1 MPRICK
7 YSDNVISMPSFEFL
21 SGLCIFICVLFSLPT
36 TATQSEHPS
45 ANSEGARHVTDQY
58 HSRLSRNPGSQFLRR
73 QSRLDSST
81 CPSNYDR
88 CGNGLP
94 DNFCCPSNSSC
105 ISLAAGTTVLCC
117 PNGEDCSN
125 VQASSFTCDISA
137 YNATAFPT
145 AVVHTTNLTGQLPTC
160 GSNCCPYGYSCSG
173 DTLCVRDKDDALITA
188 TSTPSTT
195 TAATASITATGVLVS
210 GTASTVPTKSPT
222 VDSGASSSSTKKR
235 TIGIATGSAV
245 AGIAGITAVIMIAW
259 ARRRRRRRAR
269 GSTRQLPRSMSAK
282 SPHLDSLGAL
292 QKFPNTPP
300 PLPRKNSVRPLK
312 SKRKSLLSWVPSVV
326 NRTPAELPATPVSF
340 SHWGQLERPS
350 EVHRP
355 YPRDSLQE
363 DQIYELEARWLP
375 QERHS

>member
-1 MPRICK
+1 
-7 YSDNVISMPSFEFL
+7 MPSFEFL
-21 SGLCIFICVLFSLPT
+21 SGLYIFICVLFSLPT
-36 TATQSEHPS
+36 TATQIGHSS
-45 ANSEGARHVTDQY
+45 ANIEGTHHVTGQY
-58 HSRLSRNPGSQFLRR
+58 QSRLRRNPGSQFLQHQGR
-73 QSRLDSST
+73 SDSST
-81 CPSNYDR
+81 CPSNYDQ

-117 PNGEDCSN
+117 PDGEDCSN

-173 DTLCVRDKDDALITA
+173 DTLCVRDKDDSLITA
-188 TSTPSTT
+188 TSSPSTT
-195 TAATASITATGVLVS
+195 TAATASITATGVFVG
-210 GTASTVPTKSPT
+210 GTSTTAPTTNSPAS
-222 VDSGASSSSTKKR
+222 DGDASSSSTKKR
-235 TIGIATGSAV
+235 TIGIAAGSAV
-245 AGIAGITAVIMIAW
+245 AGIAGITAFIMIAW
-259 ARRRRRRRAR
+259 VRRRRRRRATE
-269 GSTRQLPRSMSAK
+269 STRQLPRSMSEK
-282 SPHLDSLGAL
+282 SPQVDSLGTL
-292 QKFPNTPP
+292 QQFPNTPP
-300 PLPRKNSVRPLK
+300 PLPRKNSVRPPK

-375 QERHS
+375 QERYR

>member
-1 MPRICK
+1 
-7 YSDNVISMPSFEFL
+7 MPSIGFL
-21 SGLCIFICVLFSLPT
+21 SGLCVFICVLFSLPT
-36 TATQSEHPS
+36 TATQTGHSS
-45 ANSEGARHVTDQY
+45 ANIEGPHQVTDRFQ
-58 HSRLSRNPGSQFLRR
+58 SRVGRNPGFQVLRYS
-73 QSRLDSST
+73 SRSDSST
-81 CPSNYDR
+81 CPSNYDQ

-94 DNFCCPSNSSC
+94 DNFCCPSGSSC

-173 DTLCVRDKDDALITA
+173 DTLCVRDKDDSLITA

-195 TAATASITATGVLVS
+195 TTATASATANGVGVS
-210 GTASTVPTKSPT
+210 GTTTIAITPSSAS
-222 VDSGASSSSTKKR
+222 DSGASSSNIKKR

-245 AGIAGITAVIMIAW
+245 AGIAGITAIIMVAW
-259 ARRRRRRRAR
+259 VRKRRRRRTRE
-269 GSTRQLPRSMSAK
+269 STRQHPRSMSEK
-282 SPHLDSLGAL
+282 TPPTPQLSSLGAL
-292 QKFPNTPP
+292 QQFPNTPP

-350 EVHRP
+350 AVHRP

-363 DQIYELEARWLP
+363 DRIFELEARWLP